1 MSSWKTR
8 PENSPTHFMSKLT
21 DYFEYFLKS
30 DKNKKRPLGEKF
42 AQSGHP
48 AGGSM

>member
-1 MSSWKTR
+1 LFHGKSSK
-8 PENSPTHFMSKLT
+8 NNLG
-21 DYFEYFLKS
+21 YFEYFLKS